1 MLVVHPPLNVE
12 PDPGVWMATVWIPSL
27 LRGLCSGAGT
37 VEVPGRTLRQVI
49 ENLEAACP
57 GIGARLLEDGELNLD
72 LAFAVDGET
81 TQIGLLQP
89 VGESSEVHILPAL
102 GGG

>member
-1 MLVVHPPLNVE
+1 
-12 PDPGVWMATVWIPSL
+12 MATVWIPSL
-27 LRGLCSGAGT
+27 LRGLCGGVGT
-37 VEVPGRTLRQVI
+37 VEVGGRTLRQVI

-57 GIGARLLEDGELNLD
+57 GIRARLLEDGDLSPD

-89 VGESSEVHILPAL
+89 GGETSEVHILPAL
-102 GGG
+102 GGGA